1 MDVGLRT
8 MILNRNMSVCGWHF
22 TDFYSQLFH
31 FVLLMFWTN
40 IFFNILVLSS
50 SLSYDWNVHI
60 IEWCVCLRHH
70 HRITDSN
77 GDVLRCTNLLSMI
90 GDLKLC
96 TSYIVPIWLEVQH
109 FCIWVCTWAIQF
121 HEFQWNAYA
130 YTHTHTH
137 AAICW
142 EPTHKADNKIFPPLS
157 VFVHSIAKPLSFIW
171 WHSLSNH
178 CLRVHSDT
186 GWLVK
191 QLKYAMRL
199 MYILRRCD
207 EPFALFLRPST

>member
-109 FCIWVCTWAIQF
+109 FCIWLCTWAIQF

-130 YTHTHTH
+130 YTHTHTCSH
-137 AAICW
+137 MLRTNAQSRQQNIPPSFCFRTFNSQTTEFHLMA
-142 EPTHKADNKIFPPLS
+142 FP
-157 VFVHSIAKPLSFIW
+157 F
-171 WHSLSNH
+171 
-178 CLRVHSDT
+178 
-186 GWLVK
+186 
-191 QLKYAMRL
+191 
-199 MYILRRCD
+199 
-207 EPFALFLRPST
+207 